1 MLPVHNR
8 KLCLKSS
15 GFGFERHSD
24 TATNFFFFFRGF
36 FLGGGGGWEG
46 SILITFQACL
56 IVVKNKHTKNQSTQA
71 HSCVVLYHHQNS
83 LRAMVVSN
91 SLN

>member
-1 MLPVHNR
+1 MLAVHNR

-24 TATNFFFFFRGF
+24 TATIFFFLQRGF
-36 FLGGGGGWEG
+36 FLGGGGWEG

-56 IVVKNKHTKNQSTQA
+56 IVVKNKHTKNQSTQG
-71 HSCVVLYHHQNS
+71 HSYVVLYHHQNS

>member
-24 TATNFFFFFRGF
+24 TATNFFFPSEGF
-36 FLGGGGGWEG
+36 FFGGGRVGGKY
-46 SILITFQACL
+46 S
-56 IVVKNKHTKNQSTQA
+56 NN
-71 HSCVVLYHHQNS
+71 
-83 LRAMVVSN
+83 VS
-91 SLN
+91 SMSDCCEEQTH